1 MLTVARIPAVPA
13 YQARHVGA
21 SFAPRKT
28 RVCVAAVPK
37 TVCRAS
43 NTPETTKDA
52 MAVSLGKTAVIF
64 AAALLLTSCANVD
77 EAEAAR
83 SGGRVGGSRSFSSG
97 ARMRSAPRGPSTSG
111 ATVRNYNYYSAPPLI
126 SPYGGYGMFGG
137 GLVMPFPAFGLGG
150 LFNVMVLLF
159 MVNIAVSVVQGL
171 TNGRDEGRGKDD
183 RWGDDGED
191 DRW

>member
-1 MLTVARIPAVPA
+1 MLTVARVPTMPT

-21 SFAPRKT
+21 SLALKKSR
-28 RVCVAAVPK
+28 VAAVQQ
-37 TVCRAS
+37 TVCRAT
-43 NTPETTKDA
+43 NTPEATKDV
-52 MAVSLGKTAVIF
+52 MAASLGKTAAIF
-64 AAALLLTSCANVD
+64 AAALLLASCGPVD

-97 ARMRSAPRGPSTSG
+97 ARMRSAPRAPSTSG
-111 ATVRNYNYYSAPPLI
+111 AAVRNYNYYAAPPLI

-137 GLVMPFPAFGLGG
+137 GLMPFPVFGLGG
-150 LFNVMVLLF
+150 LFNIMVLLF
-159 MVNIAVSVVQGL
+159 MVNVAVSVVQGL